1 MILLG
6 RTRRKQ
12 LAHLRPLLALTL
24 SVFMLAACGGPG
36 SQVRDAGEAP
46 EWFDNPLEGCGV
58 GSATH
63 RGVRSLTRDAA
74 VTNARAD
81 LAKQIKT
88 HVASMLKTYAEQGS
102 SDNQEFSEELQT
114 RVTRDVTDMGL
125 HGTKVAKTQLM
136 DGEMYAVVCLDP
148 ETFASA
154 FDRMNDLSKKARE
167 ALKKRAQAEFKDL
180 AAQIEKLR
188 AR

>member
-1 MILLG
+1 MTRPKTLVALLL
-6 RTRRKQ
+6 TMS
-12 LAHLRPLLALTL
+12 LL
-24 SVFMLAACGGPG
+24 VACGGPSSG
-36 SQVRDAGEAP
+36 VRPAGDAP
-46 EWFDNPLEGCGV
+46 EWFDNPIDGCGV

-81 LAKQIKT
+81 LAKQVKT
-88 HVASMLKTYAEQGS
+88 HVATMLKTYAEQGS

-180 AAQIEKLR
+180 DAQIEKLR